1 MRRILGQVSTSASP
15 ALTPPP
21 PGLKHRAMKIRL
33 LALLAFAC
41 LSARAFCAELP
52 DYIRY
57 ADDQQST
64 RLEVAI
70 KTFSLP
76 SGQTVDLI
84 GAVHIAD
91 LDYYEGLNQRFGKYD
106 SVLFELVGDPSAIM
120 QMAPLTRE
128 ERLAQTADG
137 GVSSVQLSAA
147 KYLNLAFQL
156 GAIDYRGKNM
166 VHADASAE
174 EFARMQRE
182 RGESMLTLFARA
194 MQVQMNGEM
203 RNTSMNQLNTFAL
216 IRILMSADSA
226 AEFKKVLAKMFD
238 QMESVTA
245 LLEGKDG
252 AAILG
257 GRNQVATNKL
267 SEVLAGRKQRHV
279 AVFYGAAHLPGIEA
293 TLRSDMKANASGEEW
308 LAAWT
313 MPSAPPRKPPQSAG
327 GDSTSVVPA
336 GQ

>member
-1 MRRILGQVSTSASP
+1 MKLKFFAS
-15 ALTPPP
+15 
-21 PGLKHRAMKIRL
+21 
-33 LALLAFAC
+33 LALVAC
-41 LSARAFCAELP
+41 LSAPSFSAEPP

-57 ADDQQST
+57 KDDKRST

-70 KTFSLP
+70 KTFTLP

-91 LDYYEGLNQRFGKYD
+91 LGYYEGLNQRFEKYD
-106 SVLFELVGDPSAIM
+106 SVLFELVGDPSALT
-120 QMAPLTRE
+120 QMAPLTE
-128 ERLAQTADG
+128 EQRMAQTAAG
-137 GVSSVQLSAA
+137 GISSLQLSAA

-174 EFARMQRE
+174 EFAQMQRE

-203 RNTSMNQLNTFAL
+203 RSTSMNQLNTFAL

-238 QMESVTA
+238 QMESMTA
-245 LLEGKDG
+245 VLEGKDG
-252 AAILG
+252 SVILS

-267 SEVLAGRKQRHV
+267 KEVLAGKKQRRV

-293 TLRSDMKANASGEEW
+293 TLMGDMKAKAAGEEW

-313 MPSAPPRKPPQSAG
+313 MPKMPAKAAPQSAG
-327 GDSTSVVPA
+327 GDSTRVVPA

>member
-1 MRRILGQVSTSASP
+1 MRRILGQVITSASLR
-15 ALTPPP
+15 LTPRPP
-21 PGLKHRAMKIRL
+21 EPKHRGMKLRI
-33 LALLAFAC
+33 LAWVAFAAC
-41 LSARAFCAELP
+41 FSARASAAELP
-52 DYIRY
+52 DYIRF
-57 ADDQQST
+57 AEDKQSA

-70 KTFSLP
+70 KTFTMP

-84 GAVHIAD
+84 GVVHIAD
-91 LDYYEGLNQRFGKYD
+91 IAYYETLNQRFTAYD
-106 SVLFELVGDPSAIM
+106 SVLFELVGDPSALTR
-120 QMAPLTRE
+120 MAPLTDE
-128 ERLAQTADG
+128 ERKSQTAGG
-137 GVSSVQLSAA
+137 GVSTVQLSAA

-174 EFARMQRE
+174 EFAQMQQQ

-203 RNTSMNQLNTFAL
+203 NRTSMNELNTFAL

-245 LLEGKDG
+245 VLEGKNG
-252 AAILG
+252 SVILS
-257 GRNQVATNKL
+257 GRNEVATNKL
-267 SEVLAGRKQRHV
+267 KEVLASRKQRRV

-293 TLRSDMKANASGEEW
+293 TLLKDLKATASGEEW
-308 LAAWT
+308 LSAWT
-313 MPSAPPRKPPQSAG
+313 MPK
-327 GDSTSVVPA
+327 
-336 GQ
+336 

>member
-1 MRRILGQVSTSASP
+1 
-15 ALTPPP
+15 
-21 PGLKHRAMKIRL
+21 MKFKL
-33 LALLAFAC
+33 LASLAFVAC
-41 LSARAFCAELP
+41 LTARAFSAELP

-57 ADDQQST
+57 AADKQST

-70 KTFSLP
+70 KTFTLP
-76 SGQTVDLI
+76 LGQTVDLI

-91 LDYYEGLNQRFGKYD
+91 IGYYEDLNQRFKNYD
-106 SVLFELVGDPSAIM
+106 SVLFELVGDPSALTE
-120 QMAPLTRE
+120 MAPLTE
-128 ERLAQTADG
+128 EQRLAQTAG
-137 GVSSVQLSAA
+137 GGISSVQLSAA

-156 GAIDYRGKNM
+156 GSIDYRGKNM

-174 EFARMQRE
+174 EFAQMQQE

-245 LLEGKDG
+245 MLEGKDG
-252 AAILG
+252 SVILS

-267 SEVLAGRKQRHV
+267 KEVLAGKKQRRV

-293 TLRSDMKANASGEEW
+293 TIIGDMKAKAAGEQW

-313 MPSAPPRKPPQSAG
+313 MPKTPPQKPPQSVG
-327 GDSTSVVPA
+327 GDATRVVPT